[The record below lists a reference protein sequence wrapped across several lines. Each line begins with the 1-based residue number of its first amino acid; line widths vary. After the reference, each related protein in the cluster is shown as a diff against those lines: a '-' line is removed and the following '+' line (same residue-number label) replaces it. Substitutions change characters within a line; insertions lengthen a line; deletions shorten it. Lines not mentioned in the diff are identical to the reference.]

1 MFSGR
6 FTATFL
12 GQTTRNSKQSFG
24 TKGTSFEIIGLDN
37 FICLQANHLV
47 SETDFNNII
56 TENKSFKI
64 QRKINQSQV
73 SFPLTSRIEIHNV
86 DWKNFYFHNLSFK
99 EIHIANRGYFTKT
112 FKNFTLFDSIAGFF
126 IYILGH
132 IRNLLNVDWGE
143 YDPENFN
150 PEIFVGYLEADFV
163 CRVLPNQVNRPN

>member
-12 GQTTRNSKQSFG
+12 GQPTRNSKQSFG

-37 FICLQANHLV
+37 IICLQANHLV

-73 SFPLTSRIEIHNV
+73 SFHLPSRIENHNV
-86 DWKNFYFHNLSFK
+86 DWENFYFHNLSFK
-99 EIHIANRGYFTKT
+99 EIHTANRGYFIKT
-112 FKNFTLFDSIAGFF
+112 FKNFTLFDSIAGFA
-126 IYILGH
+126 IYILCF
-132 IRNLLNVDWGE
+132 IPNLFNANWG
-143 YDPENFN
+143 NIN